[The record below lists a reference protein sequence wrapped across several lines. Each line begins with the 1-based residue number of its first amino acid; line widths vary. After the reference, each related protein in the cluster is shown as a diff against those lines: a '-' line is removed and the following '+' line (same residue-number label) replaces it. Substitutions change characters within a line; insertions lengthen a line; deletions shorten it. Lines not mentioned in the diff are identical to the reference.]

1 MSRPAEGVQGE
12 ARWVDSDGALH
23 EVLEIVSKEPM
34 YGLDTE
40 FVAERTY
47 WPRLCLV
54 QLAWPGGMALIDPL
68 ACDVSAFVSL
78 LDSPATMVTHAGA
91 ADLPILERA
100 CGARPAHLFDTQLA
114 AGFVGMGTPSLV
126 TLVSTVLG
134 TRLDKSQQLTDWARR
149 PLSEAARR
157 YAAGDVAYLLPVV
170 EDLRRQLAE
179 SGRQDWVIDECEAL
193 RTAPLREQDPNL
205 AWWRVKGARS
215 LRGEPALIAQAVAAW
230 RERRAQELDRPPRL
244 VLSDLVLA
252 GVVAR
257 PPKAADDLTRMRGAG
272 SLPSGVVR
280 DVLDAIEAGRSMD
293 RSKLRV
299 PPRLDDDPALDAA
312 AGLLTAWTGQVA
324 AAERIEPR
332 LLATRDDVKAVVN
345 GRPSRLDQGWRADVI
360 GDRLR
365 ELLQGDAVLR
375 LVDGGRRLRLE
386 PVPPLAQ

>member
-1 MSRPAEGVQGE
+1 
-12 ARWVDSDGALH
+12 
-23 EVLEIVSKEPM
+23 M

-68 ACDVSAFVSL
+68 ACDVGAFVSL
-78 LDSPATMVTHAGA
+78 LDSHATMVTHAGA

-179 SGRQDWVIDECEAL
+179 SDRQEWVIDECEAL
-193 RTAPLREQDPNL
+193 RTAPLREQDPDL
-205 AWWRVKGARS
+205 AWWRVKGRVRCAASPRS
-215 LRGEPALIAQAVAAW
+215 LRS
-230 RERRAQELDRPPRL
+230 RL
-244 VLSDLVLA
+244 
-252 GVVAR
+252 R
-257 PPKAADDLTRMRGAG
+257 RGA
-272 SLPSGVVR
+272 S
-280 DVLDAIEAGRSMD
+280 AGPRSSTALHVWCCRTLCSQESSPAR
-293 RSKLRV
+293 RS
-299 PPRLDDDPALDAA
+299 PP
-312 AGLLTAWTGQVA
+312 T
-324 AAERIEPR
+324 I
-332 LLATRDDVKAVVN
+332 
-345 GRPSRLDQGWRADVI
+345 
-360 GDRLR
+360 
-365 ELLQGDAVLR
+365 
-375 LVDGGRRLRLE
+375 
-386 PVPPLAQ
+386 